1 MSTPDI
7 TVVIPF
13 YNRAGTV
20 VAAAASALSQHGPAV
35 ELVAVDDF
43 SADDGGARLLALADP
58 RLRLVRHEVNRGAAA
73 ARNTGVAASRAPLV
87 AFLDSDDRFLPGKLA
102 AQAALLE
109 RERLDF
115 CFSGFLLGE
124 THPRVVRLETPAR
137 GWAASF
143 LDGCF
148 VSPGSTQLARADALA
163 RLGPLDES
171 LRRFEDW
178 DFLLRAARAGARF
191 GAVPD
196 PLAEIFPSPHPSP
209 KALEAALGTLAERH
223 AGPTRQRFG
232 AASGRR
238 FLASL
243 ALERAVAQAR
253 AGDRAGALL
262 AALPALA
269 SPGRLAALAR
279 RLVANRAAKP

>member
-1 MSTPDI
+1 VSTPDI

-109 RERLDF
+109 RERLEAPPQ
-115 CFSGFLLGE
+115 GWGLG
-124 THPRVVRLETPAR
+124 
-137 GWAASF
+137 F

-148 VSPGSTQLARADALA
+148 VSPGSTQLARADALV
-163 RLGPLDES
+163 RLDQLDKS
-171 LRRFEDW
+171 LRRFENW
-178 DFLLRAARAGARF
+178 AFLQRAARAGSRF

-196 PLAEIFPSPHPSP
+196 PLAEIFPSP
-209 KALEAALGTLAERH
+209 
-223 AGPTRQRFG
+223 
-232 AASGRR
+232 
-238 FLASL
+238 
-243 ALERAVAQAR
+243 
-253 AGDRAGALL
+253 
-262 AALPALA
+262 
-269 SPGRLAALAR
+269 
-279 RLVANRAAKP
+279 

>member
-1 MSTPDI
+1 MSHPDI

-20 VAAAASALSQHGPAV
+20 VAAAESALAQHGPSV

-43 SADDGGARLLALADP
+43 SADDGAERLVALADP
-58 RLRLVRHEVNRGAAA
+58 RLRLIRHAANRGAAA
-73 ARNTGVAASRAPLV
+73 ARNTGVAAARAPLV

-102 AQAALLE
+102 AQVALLE

-115 CFSGFLLGE
+115 CFTGFLLGE
-124 THPRVVRLETPAR
+124 TNKRVVRLDTPPI
-137 GWAASF
+137 GWAENF

-196 PLAEIFPSPHPSP
+196 PLAEIFPSPHPAP

-223 AGPTRQRFG
+223 AGPIAARFG
-232 AASGRR
+232 AASRRR
-238 FLASL
+238 FQASL
-243 ALERAVAQAR
+243 ALERAVARAR